1 MNEEIEIPATQPE
14 AEGLE
19 PEPVPTSEDVDFAA
33 ARLEELE
40 SECAQLQELCDA
52 LKNENLRLR
61 ADTQNMRKRHL
72 QEMDRYRVLANERLV
87 LQLLPVLD
95 SFERAVA
102 SGENGAS
109 VETMLEGLRAVEK
122 QMRGALD
129 EAKVVAIAETGV
141 PFDPDQHDAVLTM
154 PSDEHPEDTV
164 VKILETGYRLADK
177 VIRPAKVQVS
187 KLP

>member
-19 PEPVPTSEDVDFAA
+19 TEPVPTSEDVDFAA

-40 SECAQLQELCDA
+40 SECAQLQELCEA

-72 QEMDRYRVLANERLV
+72 QEMDRFRVLANERLV

-95 SFERAVA
+95 SFERAIA
-102 SGENGAS
+102 SGDNGAS
-109 VETMLEGLRAVEK
+109 VETMLEGLRVVEK
-122 QMRGALD
+122 QMRGALE
-129 EAKVVAIAETGV
+129 EAKVAPIAETGV
-141 PFDPDQHDAVLTM
+141 PFDPDQHDAVLTI